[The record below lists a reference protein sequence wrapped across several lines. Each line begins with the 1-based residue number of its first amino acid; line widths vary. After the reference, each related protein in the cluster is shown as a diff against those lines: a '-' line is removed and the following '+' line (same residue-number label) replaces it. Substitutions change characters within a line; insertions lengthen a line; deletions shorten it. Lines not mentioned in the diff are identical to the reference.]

1 MLMPVEPA
9 LFNPLVCYLA
19 AYLSFASTLQPSCQ
33 FHCQQ
38 YLPMASWHP
47 AIAAHLNSLCSSLRK
62 AMAILQWSS
71 ARSGCSHSSGGGGH

>member
-1 MLMPVEPA
+1 MLMPVESA

-19 AYLSFASTLQPSCQ
+19 AYLSFASTLQPSCH

-47 AIAAHLNSLCSSLRK
+47 A
-62 AMAILQWSS
+62 
-71 ARSGCSHSSGGGGH
+71 SHSSASEFAVQLSAQGPGHPAVVFSAI